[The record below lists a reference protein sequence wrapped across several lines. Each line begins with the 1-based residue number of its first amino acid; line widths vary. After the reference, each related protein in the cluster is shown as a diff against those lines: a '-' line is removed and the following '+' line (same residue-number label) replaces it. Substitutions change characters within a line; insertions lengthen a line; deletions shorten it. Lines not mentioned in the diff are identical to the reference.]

1 MDSSRITLR
10 LYRSTDVDDV
20 LSWASDDRITRSTHF
35 STLTSK
41 EDALNFIDKSSI
53 PWRRSICID
62 DRSIGMVV
70 ARPGSGDDRCR
81 AEIGYVLGVEYW
93 GQGIT
98 PEAVKMAIPLIL
110 EEFPEIVRLQALSNA
125 EHKASHRVL
134 EKAGF
139 IKDDMDSSRIS
150 LRPFKLTDVDDM
162 MLWAGDDRVTQTIRW
177 NTFTSKGEA
186 LTFIKDVCIPH
197 PWRRSICIDDRSIG
211 FVSVFPGSGDDRN
224 RADVGYAVAFEYWG
238 QGIGTEAVKMTVPQ
252 VYSEF
257 PEVIRLQALVDVEN
271 KASQR
276 VLEKVGFIKE
286 GKLRKYGYHKGK
298 LVDLFMYSLLSTE
311 SIY

>member
-1 MDSSRITLR
+1 MNPPSLG
-10 LYRSTDVDDV
+10 V
-20 LSWASDDRITRSTHF
+20 
-35 STLTSK
+35 
-41 EDALNFIDKSSI
+41 
-53 PWRRSICID
+53 
-62 DRSIGMVV
+62 RSIGLVV

-81 AEIGYVLGVEYW
+81 AEIGYVLGFEYW
-93 GQGIT
+93 GHGIT
-98 PEAVKMAIPLIL
+98 TEAVKMAIPLIL

-139 IKDDMDSSRIS
+139 IKDAT
-150 LRPFKLTDVDDM
+150 LRKYLYFK
-162 MLWAGDDRVTQTIRW
+162 GDDRVTQTIRW
-177 NTFTSKGEA
+177 DTLTSKEEA

-211 FVSVFPGSGDDRN
+211 FVSVFPGSGDDRS

-238 QGIGTEAVKMTVPQ
+238 QGIGTEALKLMIPQ

-257 PEVIRLQALVDVEN
+257 SEVMRLQALVDVEN